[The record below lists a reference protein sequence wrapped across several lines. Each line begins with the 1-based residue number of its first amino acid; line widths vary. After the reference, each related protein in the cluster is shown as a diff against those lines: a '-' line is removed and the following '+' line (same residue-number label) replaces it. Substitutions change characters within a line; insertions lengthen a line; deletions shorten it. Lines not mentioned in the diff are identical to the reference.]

1 LDFLKQFNED
11 KNRETELEKKNEK
24 EEFEKKIGLLTYLN
38 TDKIDFKCKLKIQY
52 ICMTILFQ

>member
-1 LDFLKQFNED
+1 MKQFNED